1 MIAEK
6 LGSNLFAA
14 LMQQSIRSS
23 NMVQKTC
30 QPVAAPSIMF
40 AVCRSLKGISW
51 RDAPS
56 APSKPWSTREVL
68 GPYYQR
74 KLIRAINFGAA
85 KKLDTDGE

>member
-30 QPVAAPSIMF
+30 QPVAAPAS
-40 AVCRSLKGISW
+40 CLLCPGR
-51 RDAPS
+51 
-56 APSKPWSTREVL
+56 
-68 GPYYQR
+68 
-74 KLIRAINFGAA
+74 
-85 KKLDTDGE
+85 